1 MSIEEIYNNIS
12 AGHYGSSVPSPS
24 RKCYPKDHIFAEEK
38 SVRWNREKAAEENN
52 KHQQKLADY
61 RASVLAGEDAFC
73 SDVLSFIESEY
84 DLNKSQAQ
92 AVFSLAYEQGHS
104 AGFEEVLTHVQSFGS
119 FASDI
124 IRML

>member
-1 MSIEEIYNNIS
+1 MGAGGKPEI
-12 AGHYGSSVPSPS
+12 G
-24 RKCYPKDHIFAEEK
+24 
-38 SVRWNREKAAEENN
+38 EKAAEENN

>member
-1 MSIEEIYNNIS
+1 MDR
-12 AGHYGSSVPSPS
+12 GT
-24 RKCYPKDHIFAEEK
+24 AELLM
-38 SVRWNREKAAEENN
+38 NRTLGTLVDE
-52 KHQQKLADY
+52 
-61 RASVLAGEDAFC
+61 
-73 SDVLSFIESEY
+73 VLSFIESEY

>member
-12 AGHYGSSVPSPS
+12 AGQYDASVPYPS
-24 RKCYPKDHIFAEEK
+24 VKRYPKDHIFDEEK
-38 SVRWNREKAAEENN
+38 SVRWNREKAAGETN
-52 KHQQKLADY
+52 KRQQKLADY
-61 RASVLAGEDAFC
+61 RASVLTGEDAFR

-84 DLNKSQAQ
+84 DLNKSQAR

-119 FASDI
+119 LASDI